1 MYPLVRAEAYH
12 TPTTSSTHWVAKMA
26 AAGVDSPRR
35 SAVPK
40 KATMRG
46 IRAGNPKGTSMADHK
61 DGVGT

>member
-1 MYPLVRAEAYH
+1 
-12 TPTTSSTHWVAKMA
+12 MA

-46 IRAGNPKGTSMADHK
+46 ILAGNPYDTSSADHHV
-61 DGVGT
+61 GVGT